1 MPVTSPMEPVR
12 EGLDWLGRTSLDA
25 LPGEVRRRLEE
36 SYTRGVEDGYRRGY
50 DAGGLA
56 VEQAIRQEA
65 EERVAAILA
74 KQPEVEAA
82 GYRRGYDV
90 ARVEVEER
98 LHQEAVERV
107 RQAEARGYRSGQEE
121 AEGRLAAE
129 QEEAAR
135 RLHAEIEHERQAW
148 HAYKAEAERQQAEA
162 NLKEAEERMLA
173 FERMMR
179 DREKSIEERLRKELA
194 AEQGPRPLAASPGPS
209 KAALEEAYQRG
220 VREASV
226 VKAANDNG
234 KLDAARKQAYQSGF
248 EHGVAK
254 AKRDLD
260 GASRTQLDDAR
271 RQGYMEGLAEGRR
284 GSLGIEGSRSWALGI
299 MHLPDEAT
307 PDEVRQR
314 FRKLSKLF
322 HPDQNPELGDAFIKN
337 LQRARDI
344 LGD

>member
-1 MPVTSPMEPVR
+1 MTASLDPTR
-12 EGLDWLGRTSLDA
+12 EGLDWLGRTSLDS
-25 LPGEVRRRLEE
+25 LPNEVRRRLEE
-36 SYTRGVEDGYRRGY
+36 AFNRGVEEGYRRGY

-56 VEQAIRQEA
+56 MERQVRQEA

-74 KQPEVEAA
+74 KQADVEAM
-82 GYRRGYDV
+82 GYRRGYDA

-121 AEGRLAAE
+121 AEGRLRGEVERDRHAWLEQQAE
-129 QEEAAR
+129 Q
-135 RLHAEIEHERQAW
+135 
-148 HAYKAEAERQQAEA
+148 ERQQAEA

-179 DREKSIEERLRKELA
+179 DREQRLRQELESELTHAPQA
-194 AEQGPRPLAASPGPS
+194 AH
-209 KAALEEAYQRG
+209 
-220 VREASV
+220 
-226 VKAANDNG
+226 DNG

-254 AKRDLD
+254 AKREAE
-260 GASRTQLDDAR
+260 GPGRAQLEEAR
-271 RQGYMEGLAEGRR
+271 RQGYMEGLSEGRR